1 MGEGFPQGQEPPVP
15 ENQQWGMISPDMSE
29 QMEQAAQQA
38 SGQTPEE
45 YAARLEEQKQNM
57 QGLNVSTERSEPLP
71 ESTTRIEVVD
81 DEPTAPVEEAAPV
94 QEMEHNVEHDVQED
108 DVDGNNEQ
116 PHEEQNDERV
126 QDPEFAHEMANKEA
140 PLQEMLSR
148 LKTNRNVPESVRKQS
163 MEDLT
168 KEIKELEQGMERRRE
183 VQEKV
188 VGDQAKE
195 AVVNIQKFAAE
206 HPEGSTPNFDEL
218 LGSDDWED
226 AWDSMD
232 DVSNIFRNHYG
243 GDYEMEGAVPLDS
256 KEFGKAGAQ
265 LSEVVKSL
273 VGAKDKPSI
282 KFNSDFGESGGAS
295 FMELYETEYGT
306 LIVQESFRAPDG
318 VSTKMERASAGA
330 TLTKMSPDQV
340 VKLYEKA
347 NLEEGEHFNLS
358 RR

>member
-1 MGEGFPQGQEPPVP
+1 MGEGFPQSQEP
-15 ENQQWGMISPDMSE
+15 EQQPLQEFLSPE
-29 QMEQAAQQA
+29 QMEQAKQQFQ
-38 SGQTPEE
+38 S
-45 YAARLEEQKQNM
+45 M
-57 QGLNVSTERSEPLP
+57 NVSTERSQPLP
-71 ESTTRIEVVD
+71 ETTSPYKIEVVD
-81 DEPTAPVEEAAPV
+81 EEPVAPQQEAAPV
-94 QEMEHNVEHDVQED
+94 QEIEHT
-108 DVDGNNEQ
+108 VDHGDQDNGADNQ
-116 PHEEQNDERV
+116 PQQGQHDERI
-126 QDPEFAHEMANKEA
+126 QDPDFAYEMANKEA

-148 LKTNRNVPESVRKQS
+148 LKSNRNVPESVRNQS

-168 KEIKELEQGMERRRE
+168 KEIKELEQGMERHRE

-195 AVVNIQKFAAE
+195 AVVNIQKFASE

-218 LGSDDWED
+218 LQGDDWEN

-232 DVSNIFRNHYG
+232 GVTNIYRSHYG

-256 KEFGKAGAQ
+256 KEFGKASAQ
-265 LSEVVKSL
+265 LSEVVRSL
-273 VGAKDKPSI
+273 VGAKAKPSI
-282 KFNSDFGESGGAS
+282 KFSSDFGESGGAS

-306 LIVQESFRAPDG
+306 LVVQETFRAPDG

-340 VKLYEKA
+340 VKLYEKT
-347 NLEEGEHFNLS
+347 NLEEGEHFSLS

>member
-1 MGEGFPQGQEPPVP
+1 MGEGFPQSQP
-15 ENQQWGMISPDMSE
+15 SE
-29 QMEQAAQQA
+29 QQPSQEFL
-38 SGQTPEE
+38 TPEQ
-45 YAARLEEQKQNM
+45 LEQQRQLV
-57 QGLNVSTERSEPLP
+57 QGLNVSSERSQPLP
-71 ESTTRIEVVD
+71 EALASSSQIEVSD
-81 DEPTAPVEEAAPV
+81 GGPTPPEPVAAEQGQEAAPV
-94 QEMEHNVEHDVQED
+94 QEVEHEVDHGNQDNGANNQPQE
-108 DVDGNNEQ
+108 G
-116 PHEEQNDERV
+116 QNDERV
-126 QDPEFAHEMANKEA
+126 QDPEFAHEMAKKEA

-148 LKTNRNVPESVRKQS
+148 LKNNRNVPESVRQQS

-206 HPEGSTPNFDEL
+206 RPEGSTPNFDEL
-218 LGSDDWED
+218 LQGNDWED

-232 DVSNIFRNHYG
+232 DVTNIYRNHYG
-243 GDYEMEGAVPLDS
+243 GDYEMDGAVPLDS
-256 KEFGKAGAQ
+256 QEFGKAGTQ
-265 LSEVVKSL
+265 LREVVKSL
-273 VGAKDKPSI
+273 VGAKAKPSI

-295 FMELYETEYGT
+295 FMELYETEFGT
-306 LIVQESFRAPDG
+306 LVVSETFRAPDG

-347 NLEEGEHFNLS
+347 NLEEGGHFNLTRS
-358 RR
+358 

>member
-1 MGEGFPQGQEPPVP
+1 MGEGLPQNQEPAHEAPQ
-15 ENQQWGMISPDMSE
+15 EFL
-29 QMEQAAQQA
+29 
-38 SGQTPEE
+38 TPEQ
-45 YAARLEEQKQNM
+45 LEQQRQPV
-57 QGLNVSTERSEPLP
+57 QGLNVSSERSQPLP
-71 ESTTRIEVVD
+71 ENPSTYQIEVVD
-81 DEPTAPVEEAAPV
+81 DEPVAPGQEAEPV
-94 QEMEHNVEHDVQED
+94 QEMEHS
-108 DVDGNNEQ
+108 VDHKDQDNGANNS
-116 PHEEQNDERV
+116 DERI

-148 LKTNRNVPESVRKQS
+148 LKTNRNVPESIRKQS

-168 KEIKELEQGMERRRE
+168 KEIKELEQGMEQRRA

-218 LGSDDWED
+218 LQGDDWED

-256 KEFGKAGAQ
+256 REFGKAGAQ
-265 LSEVVKSL
+265 LNEVVKSL
-273 VGAKDKPSI
+273 VGAKAKPSI
-282 KFNSDFGESGGAS
+282 KFNSNFGESGGAS
-295 FMELYETEYGT
+295 FMELYETDYGT
-306 LIVQESFRAPDG
+306 LVVSESFRAPDA

-330 TLTKMSPDQV
+330 TLTKMSPGQL

-347 NLEEGEHFNLS
+347 NLEEGEHFSLS